1 MHSSSS
7 FGCVDSSACPCPPPA
22 SSKSSVGVTPQYP
35 GFELASKNVLLDV
48 LPRLALGLELVSTI
62 SKAEGAARV
71 HGAGSTAPLGAT
83 CVTSTIAGVRRDGRP
98 LCMSPMS
105 SIVGGRDYATPFG
118 GGTSPQSW
126 APFVSVNAATP
137 PDIVEEE
144 SSRLLT
150 FVGGQGTLLKIRGGE
165 CESRKGANATGA
177 QGLGVDD
184 KLRAWCAEKSQMP
197 ATMLRVRSSGSNDRP
212 PVFSGG
218 VAVARELAPQP
229 YDTTAAMSSGDE
241 DATKPPQLQPNRHTH
256 LYPQLHQ
263 YAHHQYAH
271 HQYAHP
277 YPLPLSRPS
286 GHAVF
291 PEFHGTPHGMPQYQK
306 RANQNHQPS
315 SSDNAAVSPHDTH
328 YSNVDVAAS
337 TIYHQSPYLSEA
349 PSLEAGSGS
358 TESSSSSTSHKSTSF
373 IEDDSRPC
381 GHVEVAKMWRNLSQN
396 ERSRWEGAARD
407 DKKRF
412 TREKKRQK
420 PVARKVRAKKN
431 PLAPK
436 RPMSAFLMYA
446 QRQRKIVQG
455 DNPDLSNADVSRLL
469 GEHWRNAKIEQ
480 KRPFLEREKAER
492 KIYKAKTE
500 AFKNNLKYFKA
511 NKKSQKSPEQLLAH
525 GQVIEQSSP
534 GIQEPGATANTY
546 RYQYTNVTENFWAP
560 PPEKV
565 KNVKYSYPRPYE
577 EI

>member
-1 MHSSSS
+1 
-7 FGCVDSSACPCPPPA
+7 
-22 SSKSSVGVTPQYP
+22 
-35 GFELASKNVLLDV
+35 
-48 LPRLALGLELVSTI
+48 
-62 SKAEGAARV
+62 
-71 HGAGSTAPLGAT
+71 
-83 CVTSTIAGVRRDGRP
+83 
-98 LCMSPMS
+98 
-105 SIVGGRDYATPFG
+105 
-118 GGTSPQSW
+118 
-126 APFVSVNAATP
+126 
-137 PDIVEEE
+137 
-144 SSRLLT
+144 
-150 FVGGQGTLLKIRGGE
+150 
-165 CESRKGANATGA
+165 
-177 QGLGVDD
+177 
-184 KLRAWCAEKSQMP
+184 
-197 ATMLRVRSSGSNDRP
+197 
-212 PVFSGG
+212 
-218 VAVARELAPQP
+218 
-229 YDTTAAMSSGDE
+229 MSSGDE

-337 TIYHQSPYLSEA
+337 TIYHQSPHLSEA

-373 IEDDSRPC
+373 IEDDSRPVPARSAFVLYARNQEEC

-511 NKKSQKSPEQLLAH
+511 NKKSQKSPEQLLGQKMTTLDSNPTQEQCNATQYEQLEKTGRCPH